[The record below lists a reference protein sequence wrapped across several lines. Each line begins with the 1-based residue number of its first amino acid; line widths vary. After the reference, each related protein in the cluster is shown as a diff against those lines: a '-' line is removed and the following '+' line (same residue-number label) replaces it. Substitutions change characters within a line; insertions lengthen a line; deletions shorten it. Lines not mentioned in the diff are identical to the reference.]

1 MLVIDN
7 PDGVGID
14 TLDEVLINV
23 LTSEAV
29 DIDMLVGVGIIVL
42 VASAGIDLEFAVS
55 VSYAVDVTSGVAV
68 DLFVEAWVLDVLT
81 GIGIALLLWAD
92 MNANAI
98 AVVMTALEFPVSAPL
113 EWLCR

>member
-1 MLVIDN
+1 MNTIIKTV
-7 PDGVGID
+7 VV
-14 TLDEVLINV
+14 EVLIIDVLADVEIILADVNV
-23 LTSEAV
+23 
-29 DIDMLVGVGIIVL
+29 MVL
-42 VASAGIDLEFAVS
+42 MSVLK

-98 AVVMTALEFPVSAPL
+98 AVVMTALEFPVSTPL
-113 EWLCR
+113 EEFSR